1 MSDIFFLVLRRLRAP
16 LILLISVYA
25 IATFG
30 MTLIPGVDPNGEPWH
45 MSFFHAFYF
54 VSFMGT
60 TIGFGE
66 IPYAFT
72 DSQRAWVLICI
83 YTSVIAW
90 LYGIGNVL
98 RLLQDDTF
106 ISAVS
111 QRAFKRSIQRTDTP
125 FYITCGYG
133 ETGQYITRG
142 LSQLGIKSVIIDLNV
157 ERTHTIEIENL
168 EVAPIVLTAD
178 ITEPQNLIDAGI
190 NHPFCKGVIA
200 LTQDDHTNLKI
211 AVASKLINSKVKVI
225 CRSEIEDEAK
235 NMASFGTDHII
246 NPYITFGRRINL
258 LTQNPTL
265 HRIHDWFIN
274 QQSMEDIDPTITE
287 NGLPH
292 GKWIICGY
300 GRFGKAVHQFTNDD
314 SIEATIVDVDPIK
327 SMAPSGTIVGR
338 GTEAETL
345 NEAGIESATVV
356 VAASNDDA
364 NNLSILI
371 TAKQLNPNLIT
382 IARVSKESNYQLFK
396 SANCNYIMRRSQ
408 VVANEALTII
418 SRPLVTKFLQYS
430 SSLTP
435 FATSELIEQICRH
448 TDNLSPVTWRLNIR
462 HYAAPAIS
470 NFLTQE
476 RTLTVGDVCSHPK
489 FPKGN
494 AIPLLLLRGGMS
506 HLMPK
511 PDMTL
516 NLDDQLLLCGSRKQT
531 LLAQRLIDNPELL
544 DSLINNNKH
553 HIPLIRWLKRRRRPE

>member
-1 MSDIFFLVLRRLRAP
+1 
-16 LILLISVYA
+16 
-25 IATFG
+25 
-30 MTLIPGVDPNGEPWH
+30 MTLIPGVDPNGDAWK

-66 IPYAFT
+66 IPYEFT
-72 DSQRAWVLICI
+72 DGQRAWVLTCI
-83 YTSVIAW
+83 YISVIAW
-90 LYGIGNVL
+90 LYGIGTVL
-98 RLLQDDTF
+98 RLLQDETF

-111 QRAFKRSIQRTDTP
+111 QRAFKQSIKRADTP
-125 FYITCGYG
+125 FYIICGYG
-133 ETGQYITRG
+133 ETGQFITRG
-142 LSQLGIKSVIIDLNV
+142 LSRLGIKSVIIDHNV

-190 NHPFCKGVIA
+190 NHLFCKGVIA

-211 AVASKLINSKVKVI
+211 AVACKLVNPKVKVI

-235 NMASFGTDHII
+235 NMASFGTDNII
-246 NPYITFGRRINL
+246 NPFLTFGRRLSL

-265 HRIHDWFIN
+265 HRIHNWFIN
-274 QQSMEDIDPTITE
+274 QHSPEDIDPTITE

-300 GRFGKAVHQFTNDD
+300 GRFGKAVHELT
-314 SIEATIVDVDPIK
+314 SSETIESTIVDVDPIK

-345 NEAGIESATVV
+345 NEAGIASAVVV

-371 TAKQLNPNLIT
+371 TAKQLNPDIIT
-382 IARVSKESNYQLFK
+382 IARVSKESNYQLFI
-396 SANCNYIMRRSQ
+396 SAKCNYIMRRSQ

-435 FATSELIEQICRH
+435 DATEQLISRICQH
-448 TDNLSPVTWRLNIR
+448 TSDQAPVTWRLALN
-462 HYAAPAIS
+462 HQKASAMVK
-470 NFLTQE
+470 FLE
-476 RTLTVGDVCSHPK
+476 NDNVLTIADVSSHSR
-489 FPKGN
+489 FPKGDT
-494 AIPLLLLRGGMS
+494 IPLLLLRGGMS
-506 HLMPK
+506 HLLPSS
-511 PDMTL
+511 DMVL
-516 NLDDQLLLCGSRKQT
+516 AIDDELLLCGSRHQT
-531 LLAQRLIDNPELL
+531 FLAQRLIDNPELI
-544 DSLINNNKH
+544 DSLINNNQH
-553 HIPLIRWLKRRRRPE
+553 HIPLIRWLKRRHSNQ